1 MEDVNEFADKN
12 MKPPNTAEII
22 VRYVDGAGKQRI
34 KGGADL
40 KASQAYPRL
49 TLVPPKKLCSIA
61 FGCFLFGLVES

>member
-49 TLVPPKKLCSIA
+49 TLVPPKNFVPLPLDVFCLA
-61 FGCFLFGLVES
+61 